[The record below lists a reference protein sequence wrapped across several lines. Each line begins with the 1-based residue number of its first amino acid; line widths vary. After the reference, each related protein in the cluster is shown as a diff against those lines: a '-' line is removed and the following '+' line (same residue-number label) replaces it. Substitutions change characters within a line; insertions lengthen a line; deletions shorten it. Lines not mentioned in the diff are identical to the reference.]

1 MVLGLAL
8 AVLTAIATNLAFLF
22 KHRGAVAAPTVDAR
36 HLVRSAADLFRTP
49 AWTIGFTIAVGAWA
63 LHVAALALAP
73 LSIVQAVIS
82 GGLVFLAVLAERFFG
97 FHIGRR
103 QWVGLAVTAAGLTF
117 VGITSAERPDVEQSD
132 YSLAALIAFESGVLA
147 LGGLLVAV
155 SLRVERLRARQG
167 ALLGAAAGALFGVS
181 DVAIKYLADP
191 VLDSVLSLVSPWTF
205 AALVASVIAF
215 YSSAR
220 GLQLGPGIEVIT
232 LTSVAANLAAII
244 GAILVFHDEI
254 GNGALEI
261 VGRIA
266 AFCLVIFGA
275 GLMPGPVR
283 AGEAAATRG
292 EMPPRRSGGQQAAE
306 STFGD

>member
-22 KHRGAVAAPTVDAR
+22 KHRGAVAAPAVDAR
-36 HLVRSAADLFRTP
+36 HLLHSAADLFRTP
-49 AWTIGFTIAVGAWA
+49 AWTIGFSIAVGAWV

-73 LSIVQAVIS
+73 LSVVQAVIS

-97 FHIGRR
+97 FHLGRR
-103 QWVGLAVTAAGLTF
+103 QWLGLAVTSTGLAF
-117 VGITSAERPDVEQSD
+117 VGITGSEQPDVEQSE
-132 YSLAALIAFESGVLA
+132 YSLAALIAFESSVLA

-191 VLDSVLSLVSPWTF
+191 VLDSALSLVSPWTV
-205 AALVASVIAF
+205 AALAASVIAF

-275 GLMPGPVR
+275 ALMPGPVR
-283 AGEAAATRG
+283 AGETAAR
-292 EMPPRRSGGQQAAE
+292 QARPE
-306 STFGD
+306 RTG

>member
-1 MVLGLAL
+1 MVFGLAL

-22 KHRGAVAAPTVDAR
+22 KYRGAVAAPAVDAR
-36 HLVRSAADLFRTP
+36 HLLRSAADLFRTR
-49 AWTIGFTIAVGAWA
+49 AWTIGFSIAVGAWG

-97 FHIGRR
+97 LHIGPR
-103 QWVGLAVTAAGLTF
+103 QWIGLGVTAAGLTV
-117 VGITSAERPDVEQSD
+117 VGITGGEPPNVDQSD
-132 YSLAALIAFESGVLA
+132 YSLAALIAFESAVLA

-155 SLRVERLRARQG
+155 SIRVDRFRVREG
-167 ALLGAAAGALFGVS
+167 ALLGTAAGALFGVS

-191 VLDSVLSLVSPWTF
+191 VLGDVLELVSPWTL

-244 GAILVFHDEI
+244 GGILVFHDEI
-254 GNGALEI
+254 GNGAVEI
-261 VGRIA
+261 VGRLA
-266 AFCLVIFGA
+266 AFCLVVLGA

-283 AGEAAATRG
+283 AGKTVEERPQTPAG
-292 EMPPRRSGGQQAAE
+292 GSGGRLA
-306 STFGD
+306 

>member
-1 MVLGLAL
+1 MVFGLAL
-8 AVLTAIATNLAFLF
+8 AVLAAIATNLAFLF
-22 KHRGAVAAPTVDAR
+22 KYRGAVAAPAVDAR
-36 HLVRSAADLFRTP
+36 HLLRSAADLFRTP
-49 AWTIGFTIAVGAWA
+49 AWTIGFTIAVGAWG
-63 LHVAALALAP
+63 LHVGALALAP

-97 FHIGRR
+97 LHIGPR
-103 QWVGLAVTAAGLTF
+103 QWVGLGVTAAGLTV
-117 VGITSAERPDVEQSD
+117 VGITGGEPPNVEQSD

-155 SLRVERLRARQG
+155 SLRVERFRFREG

-191 VLDSVLSLVSPWTF
+191 VVDNVLSLVSPWTL

-244 GAILVFHDEI
+244 GGILVFHDEI
-254 GNGALEI
+254 GNGTLEI
-261 VGRIA
+261 VGRTA
-266 AFCLVIFGA
+266 AFGLVVFGA

-283 AGEAAATRG
+283 AGKTAAGR
-292 EMPPRRSGGQQAAE
+292 PRTPAGRPGRRLA
-306 STFGD
+306 

>member
-22 KHRGAVAAPTVDAR
+22 KHRGAVAAPAVDAR
-36 HLVRSAADLFRTP
+36 HLLRSAADLFRTP
-49 AWTIGFTIAVGAWA
+49 AWTIGFSIAVGAWV

-103 QWVGLAVTAAGLTF
+103 QWVGLGVTAAGLTF
-117 VGITSAERPDVEQSD
+117 VGITTEEQPNLDHSD
-132 YSLAALIAFESGVLA
+132 YSLAALIAFESSVLA
-147 LGGLLVAV
+147 LGGLLVWL
-155 SLRVERLRARQG
+155 SLRVERFRAREG

-191 VLDSVLSLVSPWTF
+191 VLDSALSLVSPWTM

-254 GNGALEI
+254 GNGAPEI
-261 VGRIA
+261 VGRVS

-275 GLMPGPVR
+275 ALMPGPVR
-283 AGEAAATRG
+283 AGATAARQTRPERAG
-292 EMPPRRSGGQQAAE
+292 
-306 STFGD
+306 

>member
-22 KHRGAVAAPTVDAR
+22 KHRGAVAAPAVDAR
-36 HLVRSAADLFRTP
+36 HLLRSAADLFRTR
-49 AWTIGFTIAVGAWA
+49 AWTIGFSIAVGAWA

-82 GGLVFLAVLAERFFG
+82 SGLVFLAVLAERFFG
-97 FHIGRR
+97 FHIGPR
-103 QWVGLAVTAAGLTF
+103 QWVGLGVTAAGLTV
-117 VGITSAERPDVEQSD
+117 VGITGGQQPNVEQSD
-132 YSLAALIAFESGVLA
+132 YSLAALIAFESSVLA
-147 LGGLLVAV
+147 LAGLLVAA
-155 SLRVERLRARQG
+155 SLRVERFRVREG
-167 ALLGAAAGALFGVS
+167 ALLGAGAGALFGVS

-191 VLDSVLSLVSPWTF
+191 VLDSVLSLVSPWTL

-244 GAILVFHDEI
+244 GGILVFHDEI

-266 AFCLVIFGA
+266 AFCLVILGA

-283 AGEAAATRG
+283 AGKAVARRRKTPAG
-292 EMPPRRSGGQQAAE
+292 RSGRRRLA
-306 STFGD
+306 

>member
-22 KHRGAVAAPTVDAR
+22 KHRGAVAAPAVDAR
-36 HLVRSAADLFRTP
+36 HLLRSAADLFRTR

-73 LSIVQAVIS
+73 LSVVQAVIS

-103 QWVGLAVTAAGLTF
+103 QWVGLAVTAAGLTL
-117 VGITSAERPDVEQSD
+117 VGITGGQQPNVEQSD
-132 YSLAALIAFESGVLA
+132 YSLGALIAFESAVLA
-147 LGGLLVAV
+147 LGGLLIAV
-155 SLRVERLRARQG
+155 SLRVERLRVREG

-191 VLDSVLSLVSPWTF
+191 VLDSVLSLVSPWTL

-244 GAILVFHDEI
+244 GGILVFHDEI

-283 AGEAAATRG
+283 AGKTAETRRQ
-292 EMPPRRSGGQQAAE
+292 MPAGRSGRRLA
-306 STFGD
+306 

>member
-1 MVLGLAL
+1 MVLGLAF

-22 KHRGAVAAPTVDAR
+22 KHRGAVAAPAVNAH
-36 HLVRSAADLFRTP
+36 HLLRSAADLFRTP
-49 AWTIGFTIAVGAWA
+49 AWTIGFTIAVGAWV

-73 LSIVQAVIS
+73 LSVVQAVIS

-97 FHIGRR
+97 FQLGRR
-103 QWVGLAVTAAGLTF
+103 QWVGLGVTAAGLTV
-117 VGITSAERPDVEQSD
+117 VGITGGNQPNVEQSD
-132 YSLAALIAFESGVLA
+132 YSLAALIAFESSVLA
-147 LGGLLVAV
+147 LAGLLVSI
-155 SLRVERLRARQG
+155 SLRVERLRPREG
-167 ALLGAAAGALFGVS
+167 ALLGAGAGALFGVS

-191 VLDSVLSLVSPWTF
+191 VLDSALSLVSPWTL
-205 AALVASVIAF
+205 AALVASVVAF

-244 GAILVFHDEI
+244 GGILVFHDEI
-254 GNGALEI
+254 GDGALEI

-275 GLMPGPVR
+275 GLMPGPIR
-283 AGEAAATRG
+283 AGARPG
-292 EMPPRRSGGQQAAE
+292 PPDPTLETSQPGKL
-306 STFGD
+306 

>member
-22 KHRGAVAAPTVDAR
+22 KHRGAVSAPAVDAR
-36 HLVRSAADLFRTP
+36 HLLRSAAGLFRTP

-73 LSIVQAVIS
+73 LSVVQAVIS

-97 FHIGRR
+97 FHLGRR
-103 QWVGLAVTAAGLTF
+103 QWVGLAVTATGLAF
-117 VGITSAERPDVEQSD
+117 VGITGGEQPDVEQSE
-132 YSLAALIAFESGVLA
+132 YSLAALIAFESSVLA

-155 SLRVERLRARQG
+155 SLRVERLRAREG
-167 ALLGAAAGALFGVS
+167 ALLGTAAGALFGVS
-181 DVAIKYLADP
+181 DVAIKYLAEP
-191 VLDSVLSLVSPWTF
+191 VLDSVLSLVSPWTV

-232 LTSVAANLAAII
+232 LTSVAANLAAIV
-244 GAILVFHDEI
+244 GAILVFHDQI

-283 AGEAAATRG
+283 AGEAAAARG
-292 EMPPRRSGGQQAAE
+292 EMPPRRSGGQRAAA

>member
-1 MVLGLAL
+1 MVFGLAL

-22 KHRGAVAAPTVDAR
+22 KYRGAVAAPAVDAR
-36 HLVRSAADLFRTP
+36 HLLRSAADLFRTR
-49 AWTIGFTIAVGAWA
+49 AWTIGFTIAVGAWG

-97 FHIGRR
+97 LHIGPR
-103 QWVGLAVTAAGLTF
+103 QWIGLGVTAAGLTV
-117 VGITSAERPDVEQSD
+117 VGITGGEPPNVDQSD
-132 YSLAALIAFESGVLA
+132 YSLAALIAFESAVLA

-155 SLRVERLRARQG
+155 SIRVDRFRVREG
-167 ALLGAAAGALFGVS
+167 ALLGTAAGALFGVS

-191 VLDSVLSLVSPWTF
+191 VLGDVLELVSPWTL

-244 GAILVFHDEI
+244 GGILVFHDEI
-254 GNGALEI
+254 GNGTVEI
-261 VGRIA
+261 VGRLA
-266 AFCLVIFGA
+266 AFCLVVLGA

-283 AGEAAATRG
+283 AGKTVAERPQTPTG
-292 EMPPRRSGGQQAAE
+292 RSGGRLA
-306 STFGD
+306 